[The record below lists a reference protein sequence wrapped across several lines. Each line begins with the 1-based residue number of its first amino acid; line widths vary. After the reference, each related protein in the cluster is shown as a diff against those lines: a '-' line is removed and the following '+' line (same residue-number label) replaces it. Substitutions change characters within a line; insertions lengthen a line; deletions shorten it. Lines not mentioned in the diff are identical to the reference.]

1 MTFKDFNFKQE
12 LNKATE
18 VAGYKEP
25 SPIQEMAIPVV
36 LSGKDMVGQAHT
48 GTGKTAAFGLPI
60 LNMLDLDNTVEAVV
74 IVPTR
79 ELAVQ
84 VSDELYKFGKFL
96 DINTATVYGGQSY
109 NRQIKHIKSASVIVA
124 TPGRFL
130 DLLKSKQ
137 IEITPKYIVLDE
149 ADEMLD
155 MGFLDDIKEI
165 LSHMPSAKQT
175 LLFSATMPPAIKAL
189 AKNFLNDP
197 EFISVTDGKRVT
209 NDKITQSFY
218 VVNEYERDEALMR
231 LIDYK
236 NPEKSIIFCRTK
248 LEVDRL
254 SSFLISQGY
263 ATKGLHGDL
272 EQRQREEVI
281 KAFKQNRLE
290 ILIATDVAARGLDI
304 SDVTHVFNYHIPFDG
319 ESYVHRIGRTGRA
332 GKEGVAVSLVTP
344 SELYSLKKIQKI
356 SGGSLVAKVIP
367 TIDVVKSQKTDTL
380 IEKIRE
386 HEIKDSAT
394 AIIDRLV
401 AEGMDFE
408 EIASRLA
415 SLISKESQV
424 SGKDKIGKS
433 LNDITELMNRQRDGG
448 NSRGRN
454 RGGRGGNG
462 GRGGY
467 NRNRNRSGG
476 RGGRRNSN
484 KTHDNGNR
492 NSGHKR
498 RD

>member
-1 MTFKDFNFKQE
+1 
-12 LNKATE
+12 
-18 VAGYKEP
+18 
-25 SPIQEMAIPVV
+25 
-36 LSGKDMVGQAHT
+36 
-48 GTGKTAAFGLPI
+48 
-60 LNMLDLDNTVEAVV
+60 
-74 IVPTR
+74 
-79 ELAVQ
+79 
-84 VSDELYKFGKFL
+84 
-96 DINTATVYGGQSY
+96 
-109 NRQIKHIKSASVIVA
+109 
-124 TPGRFL
+124 
-130 DLLKSKQ
+130 
-137 IEITPKYIVLDE
+137 
-149 ADEMLD
+149 MLD

-218 VVNEYERDEALMR
+218 IVNEYERDEALMR